1 MLKHILLVS
10 LLSFSTLPLLKAQS
24 CGNDEKYHL
33 PYKNTYVKE
42 PLVTENEY
50 RVAKPETIV
59 PKSFEEARQILPN
72 PIWGGHEICS
82 ALEMMRNLMIKK
94 MMQQRMMLP
103 MQTQQKKIQLIQRKM
118 LNSQPEQ
125 KQL

>member
-72 PIWGGHEICS
+72 PIWGGHDKE
-82 ALEMMRNLMIKK
+82 LEMYWNCLLYTSPSPRDC
-94 MMQQRMMLP
+94 
-103 MQTQQKKIQLIQRKM
+103 
-118 LNSQPEQ
+118 S
-125 KQL
+125 

>member
-1 MLKHILLVS
+1 MLKHVLLAG
-10 LLSFSTLPLLKAQS
+10 LLSLSAGSSLNAQS

-59 PKSFEEARQILPN
+59 PKSLRKPGRFF
-72 PIWGGHEICS
+72 PIPFG
-82 ALEMMRNLMIKK
+82 ADTRKNLKCIGRHGK
-94 MMQQRMMLP
+94 
-103 MQTQQKKIQLIQRKM
+103 
-118 LNSQPEQ
+118 
-125 KQL
+125 

>member
-1 MLKHILLVS
+1 MLKHILLVG
-10 LLSFSTLPLLKAQS
+10 LLSFSALPLLKAQS

-72 PIWGGHEICS
+72 PIWGGHPPFQMLGTKGNRNGYGGERHRGCS
-82 ALEMMRNLMIKK
+82 GKF
-94 MMQQRMMLP
+94 P
-103 MQTQQKKIQLIQRKM
+103 
-118 LNSQPEQ
+118 
-125 KQL
+125 

>member
-1 MLKHILLVS
+1 MLKHILLLG

-50 RVAKPETIV
+50 RVAKPETMCRKASKK
-59 PKSFEEARQILPN
+59 PGRFF
-72 PIWGGHEICS
+72 PIPFGVD
-82 ALEMMRNLMIKK
+82 MTRNLKCIGRHGK
-94 MMQQRMMLP
+94 
-103 MQTQQKKIQLIQRKM
+103 
-118 LNSQPEQ
+118 
-125 KQL
+125 

>member
-1 MLKHILLVS
+1 MLKHILLVG
-10 LLSFSTLPLLKAQS
+10 LLSFSALPLLKAQS

-59 PKSFEEARQILPN
+59 PKSFEEAVQPGKFF
-72 PIWGGHEICS
+72 PTPFGVD
-82 ALEMMRNLMIKK
+82 MTRNLKCIGRHGK
-94 MMQQRMMLP
+94 
-103 MQTQQKKIQLIQRKM
+103 
-118 LNSQPEQ
+118 
-125 KQL
+125 

>member
-1 MLKHILLVS
+1 MLKHILLVG
-10 LLSFSTLPLLKAQS
+10 LLSFSALPLLKAQS

-59 PKSFEEARQILPN
+59 PKSFEEARQN
-72 PIWGGHEICS
+72 S
-82 ALEMMRNLMIKK
+82 
-94 MMQQRMMLP
+94 
-103 MQTQQKKIQLIQRKM
+103 
-118 LNSQPEQ
+118 SQPH
-125 KQL
+125 LGWT

>member
-42 PLVTENEY
+42 PLVTENE
-50 RVAKPETIV
+50 
-59 PKSFEEARQILPN
+59 
-72 PIWGGHEICS
+72 
-82 ALEMMRNLMIKK
+82 
-94 MMQQRMMLP
+94 
-103 MQTQQKKIQLIQRKM
+103 
-118 LNSQPEQ
+118 
-125 KQL
+125 

>member
-50 RVAKPETIV
+50 RVDR
-59 PKSFEEARQILPN
+59 KSTR
-72 PIWGGHEICS
+72 
-82 ALEMMRNLMIKK
+82 
-94 MMQQRMMLP
+94 
-103 MQTQQKKIQLIQRKM
+103 
-118 LNSQPEQ
+118 LNSSHASKSRMPSSA
-125 KQL
+125 

>member
-50 RVAKPETIV
+50 RVAKP
-59 PKSFEEARQILPN
+59 
-72 PIWGGHEICS
+72 
-82 ALEMMRNLMIKK
+82 
-94 MMQQRMMLP
+94 
-103 MQTQQKKIQLIQRKM
+103 
-118 LNSQPEQ
+118 
-125 KQL
+125 

>member
-50 RVAKPETIV
+50 RVAKPETIGR
-59 PKSFEEARQILPN
+59 FF
-72 PIWGGHEICS
+72 PIPFGVD
-82 ALEMMRNLMIKK
+82 MTRNLKCIGRHGK
-94 MMQQRMMLP
+94 
-103 MQTQQKKIQLIQRKM
+103 
-118 LNSQPEQ
+118 
-125 KQL
+125 

>member
-50 RVAKPETIV
+50 RVAKPETIGAE
-59 PKSFEEARQILPN
+59 KLRRS
-72 PIWGGHEICS
+72 S
-82 ALEMMRNLMIKK
+82 ADS
-94 MMQQRMMLP
+94 
-103 MQTQQKKIQLIQRKM
+103 
-118 LNSQPEQ
+118 SQSH
-125 KQL
+125 LGWT

>member
-50 RVAKPETIV
+50 RVAKPEAMGN
-59 PKSFEEARQILPN
+59 SYRQYS
-72 PIWGGHEICS
+72 CS
-82 ALEMMRNLMIKK
+82 SSRLGFCLK
-94 MMQQRMMLP
+94 LFGYS
-103 MQTQQKKIQLIQRKM
+103 L
-118 LNSQPEQ
+118 
-125 KQL
+125 